1 MGKFWVGKRVL
12 VTGGAGF
19 LGTHVVKALKE
30 RGCTDIV
37 VPRFGSGEILDDET
51 TWDLRYREDCW
62 EVVGWDINIVLHL
75 AATVGGILFNQ
86 EHPAEMV
93 YNNLVMGAHLMEEAR
108 LAGVQKFLTVGTAC
122 MYPES
127 PPIPFREDDLWKGY
141 PTEVTA
147 PYGLAKRALLTLS
160 QAYRKQYG
168 FNAIF
173 VIPTNLYGPGD
184 HFDPEYGHVIPALV
198 RKFVEAK
205 RQGHKS
211 VTVWGTGKATR
222 DFLYVEDA
230 AEGILLAVER
240 YYGPEPVN
248 LGSGRETPIREL
260 VETIVEAV
268 GYRGKV
274 VWDATKPDGQ
284 PRRLLDT
291 ARAKA
296 AFGFESRTTLL
307 EGLRRT
313 LEWYQEAEL

>member
-1 MGKFWVGKRVL
+1 MDTEFWVGKRVL
-12 VTGGAGF
+12 VTGGKGF
-19 LGTHVVKALKE
+19 LGMHVVKALRE
-30 RGCTDIV
+30 RGCDNII
-37 VPRFGSGEILDDET
+37 VPRSAT
-51 TWDLRYREDCW
+51 CDLRNIENCQMVLW
-62 EVVGWDINIVLHL
+62 EEKDIVLHL

-93 YNNLVMGAHLMEEAR
+93 YNNLVMGAHLMEESR
-108 LAGVQKFLTVGTAC
+108 LRGVVQKFLTVGTAC

-127 PPIPFREDDLWKGY
+127 PPIPFGEDDLWKGY

-147 PYGLAKRALLTLS
+147 PYGVAKRALLTLS

-184 HFDPEYGHVIPALV
+184 HFDPEYGHVIPALI

-205 RQGHKS
+205 QQGHSS

-230 AEGILLAVER
+230 AEGIVLAVER
-240 YYGPEPVN
+240 YDGPEPVN

-260 VETIVEAV
+260 VETIAEVV

-291 ARAKA
+291 ERAKA
-296 AFGFESRTTLL
+296 AFGFEARTTLR
-307 EGLRRT
+307 EGLERT
-313 LEWYQEAEL
+313 LKWYQERKDLP

>member
-1 MGKFWVGKRVL
+1 MNDFWLNKRVL

-30 RGCTDIV
+30 KGCTDIV
-37 VPRFGSGEILDDET
+37 VPRSAT
-51 TWDLRYREDCW
+51 CDLRY
-62 EVVGWDINIVLHL
+62 VGFCRVALSDECNIVLHL

-86 EHPAEMV
+86 EHPGEMV

-108 LAGVQKFLTVGTAC
+108 LFRVQKFLTVGTAC
-122 MYPES
+122 CYPES
-127 PPIPFREDDLWKGY
+127 PPIPFMEDDLWNGY

-160 QAYRKQYG
+160 QAYRKQYS
-168 FNAIF
+168 FNAVF

-184 HFDPEYGHVIPALV
+184 HFGTEYNHVIPALV
-198 RKFVEAK
+198 MKFVDASQ
-205 RQGHKS
+205 QGHKN

-230 AEGILLAVER
+230 AEGILLAAER
-240 YYGPEPVN
+240 YDKPEPVN

-260 VETIVEAV
+260 VETIAEIV
-268 GYRGKV
+268 GYKGKI

-291 ARAKA
+291 ARARKELS
-296 AFGFESRTTLL
+296 FEAKTSLK
-307 EGLRRT
+307 EGLRKT
-313 LEWYQEAEL
+313 IEWYKHNPQEV